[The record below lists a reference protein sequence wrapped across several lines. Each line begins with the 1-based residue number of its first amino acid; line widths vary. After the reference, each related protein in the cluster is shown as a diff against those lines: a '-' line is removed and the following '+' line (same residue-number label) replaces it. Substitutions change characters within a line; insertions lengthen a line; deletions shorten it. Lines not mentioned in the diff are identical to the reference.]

1 MERLFGAGE
10 VGWVHQRMLFDWFGN
25 TRQAVYAAF
34 LRTTFYTLFTPD
46 MRWIRVNN

>member
-1 MERLFGAGE
+1 MGASE
-10 VGWVHQRMLFDWFGN
+10 DVVSDWFGN